1 MSFCLS
7 KGIWAD
13 SCLRQQGG
21 KEKSLTFVWLM
32 PIIPDKVEKLNF
44 ARIACLKPFGEKAE
58 RRAGEEVNV
67 CSVVITPYLFP
78 VFPALHRHEDGR
90 DGCRLGLRRRED
102 GRHGE
107 LGRSQ

>member
-1 MSFCLS
+1 MGS
-7 KGIWAD
+7 
-13 SCLRQQGG
+13 RQSVP
-21 KEKSLTFVWLM
+21 ESPAFVLLM
-32 PIIPDKVEKLNF
+32 PIIPDKLKKLNF

-78 VFPALHRHEDGR
+78 TFPALHRYGDGR
-90 DGCRLGLRRRED
+90 DGRRLGLRRRED

-107 LGRSQ
+107 LGPSQ